1 MDEAK
6 LICEFL
12 EERIPGIVAAVG
24 YGSEFDK
31 TAEELDSLKT
41 ERKMDRTMRAHSIIA
56 LPSMVEEFSWKKNE
70 NQYDYLI
77 FCEDVKS
84 SFVAAMTTIK
94 ECNTPTTKMFV
105 NHVDSKKITAETNVV
120 YMTYIYVESIKRYI
134 KVGFCDYYGTIKSMS
149 EFDSIYI
156 PLRLSKN
163 VYVTKTTPEFDL
175 ALNANRKTV
184 DLITG
189 LVIPE
194 EVYPLER
201 HYITAYNLSY
211 GGDSRNGIAE
221 DPAKVDKLIKQQENY
236 LKENYAQSPLY
247 TQFIR
252 CDFNGVKIM
261 VKKEIPQEWFSLL
274 PLSLKNEIKK
284 VGLENSNLETDEER
298 EILSQTISNY
308 IHQRTKLESKI
319 EPIRGIGSNGVLNSM
334 AYLSRKLGKARIKKM

>member
-105 NHVDSKKITAETNVV
+105 IFFSCIIFIASEANKSFAISFTDVFTLAFA
-120 YMTYIYVESIKRYI
+120 
-134 KVGFCDYYGTIKSMS
+134 FCHSCEPSLFSFTL
-149 EFDSIYI
+149 EFSPGPMY
-156 PLRLSKN
+156 
-163 VYVTKTTPEFDL
+163 FD
-175 ALNANRKTV
+175 
-184 DLITG
+184 
-189 LVIPE
+189 
-194 EVYPLER
+194 
-201 HYITAYNLSY
+201 
-211 GGDSRNGIAE
+211 
-221 DPAKVDKLIKQQENY
+221 
-236 LKENYAQSPLY
+236 
-247 TQFIR
+247 
-252 CDFNGVKIM
+252 
-261 VKKEIPQEWFSLL
+261 
-274 PLSLKNEIKK
+274 
-284 VGLENSNLETDEER
+284 
-298 EILSQTISNY
+298 TISSWV
-308 IHQRTKLESKI
+308 T
-319 EPIRGIGSNGVLNSM
+319 GT
-334 AYLSRKLGKARIKKM
+334 